1 MQGYRRAKT
10 PGKQAGA
17 REMKRKTA
25 RGLAAAERIPPAANE
40 EFTAMAN
47 GLGAVARP
55 HLAWDP
61 YEVWRTR
68 VKVSST
74 VMSDTVMPD
83 TVMPERERDSSH
95 SAVQDHVAGVALAL
109 P

>member
-1 MQGYRRAKT
+1 MVTYVPGPQERGQERRKM
-10 PGKQAGA
+10 
-17 REMKRKTA
+17 RRKTA
-25 RGLAAAERIPPAANE
+25 QGLAGAQRIPPAANE
-40 EFTAMAN
+40 EFTAMVN
-47 GLGAVARP
+47 GLNGAARP

-74 VMSDTVMPD
+74 VMSDTVMP
-83 TVMPERERDSSH
+83 ERERDSLH
-95 SAVQDHVAGVALAL
+95 SAVEDHVAGVALAL